1 LQNYKLFSVRVP
13 DNPKNVGAEGEKYF
27 CSPSK
32 VLAGTLCTHLF
43 LGTTPESPTLS
54 QLISFPP
61 SGDFTS
67 QDLVEISRRLVEKRS
82 NVFQKR

>member
-13 DNPKNVGAEGEKYF
+13 DNPKNVGAEGEKYY
-27 CSPSK
+27 CSPTK
-32 VLAGTLCTHLF
+32 VLAGSLCAPPFH
-43 LGTTPESPTLS
+43 GTMTESPTLS
-54 QLISFPP
+54 RLILFPQ

-67 QDLVEISRRLVEKRS
+67 QDLVEISRRLVEKRF